1 MRAIILILILL
12 VVVAIGAIA
21 TGFIDI
27 NQTRSAEVP
36 KVRATENGIQA
47 QGGQAP
53 AFDVDT
59 GRIELGT
66 REATVP
72 VPDIR
77 VNPADERQGP
87 APAAQP
93 PAAPPTAPQPAPAPA
108 QQVPTTDATQR

>member
-36 KVRATENGIQA
+36 KVRATENGVQA
-47 QGGQAP
+47 QGGQTP

-59 GRIELGT
+59 GKIELGT

-77 VNPADERQGP
+77 VNPADERQQPAQGAQSPSAP
-87 APAAQP
+87 APNQ
-93 PAAPPTAPQPAPAPA
+93 QPAPASG